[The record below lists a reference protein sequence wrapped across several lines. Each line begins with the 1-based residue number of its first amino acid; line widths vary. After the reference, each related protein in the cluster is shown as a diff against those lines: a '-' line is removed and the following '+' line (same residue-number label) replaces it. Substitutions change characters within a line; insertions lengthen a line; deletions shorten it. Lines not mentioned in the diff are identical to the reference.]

1 MTSLGTSYRGYRFPP
16 AVISHVWSA
25 PPLQGESSRRW
36 GKPFASMYPA
46 YWWSP
51 GLLALMESAR
61 TDPHNAGGHDRPLT
75 DSGWRCAGRRLGHHI
90 KRSLAIRR
98 WACAPRPRGKC
109 FQRLSTALTGP
120 PEPISRSSAR
130 RSRTAYRRDTVCR
143 EPIELVCQALHRR
156 GAAP

>member
-1 MTSLGTSYRGYRFPP
+1 MTSLGASYHGYRFPP

-90 KRSLAIRR
+90 KRSSQFEDGRVRLGHAGRIRLVHLLGREYFPADPYHLVGERDHRDLA
-98 WACAPRPRGKC
+98 
-109 FQRLSTALTGP
+109 
-120 PEPISRSSAR
+120 
-130 RSRTAYRRDTVCR
+130 
-143 EPIELVCQALHRR
+143 
-156 GAAP
+156 